1 MVRAIGVRERV
12 EKPKISVKPSYAA
25 VDEHGRGRHDLLVPM
40 PTIRS
45 SMRGSGGADA
55 HGDRAAQRARPGDA
69 QVTYGPGRADRRG
82 RTAAEVDMPM

>member
-1 MVRAIGVRERV
+1 
-12 EKPKISVKPSYAA
+12 
-25 VDEHGRGRHDLLVPM
+25 
-40 PTIRS
+40 
-45 SMRGSGGADA
+45 MRGSGGADA

>member
-1 MVRAIGVRERV
+1 MVLPQERA
-12 EKPKISVKPSYAA
+12 EKRKLRPEPSYAA
-25 VDEHGRGRHDLLVPM
+25 VDEHERDRHDLLVPM

-55 HGDRAAQRARPGDA
+55 HGDRTAQRARPGDA

-82 RTAAEVDMPM
+82 RTAARVDMPM